1 MPNLPFK
8 NKVDVIIEITID
20 NLILQ
25 SEEQARNYFYSAL
38 WNNVKSFM
46 QSKYNKDLKKAG
58 VVIVTPTA
66 MWTQFYD
73 FSSDCGNCDK
83 REHYKSLQ
91 KEEQIIFNDKREHII
106 DWGVAT
112 PTVTYTFGPG
122 AGGGTFSY
130 SYTADF
136 RSPSLVGM
144 SAFGMAKRSGQW
156 HGNRFQF

>member
-83 REHYKSLQ
+83 REH
-91 KEEQIIFNDKREHII
+91 II